1 MRQVVLQ
8 EPGRLVGRDA
18 PPPVCGTG
26 EALVRVGRVGLC
38 GTDFHAFEGTQ
49 PFFSYPRVLGH
60 ELAVTVESVPE
71 GTEGLRAGDRCAVR
85 PFLFNPASRASRRG
99 RTNCCEDLRVL
110 GVHVDGGMGEL
121 LAVPPSYL
129 HASASLSLDDLALV
143 EPLSIGCHAVRRGQP
158 SADDEVLVIGAG
170 PVGLAVAT
178 FARLAAARTTLVD
191 RAPGRLRSAQRLTDA
206 TLAAEVAPGARFDVV
221 FDATGNA
228 ASMRAAFGLVAAGGR
243 LVFVGLVQGE
253 IAFDDPEFHRRETTL
268 LATRN
273 ATAADFSEVIRRIEE
288 GKVRPG
294 PFVTHRLGLEELP
307 TRFPAVRAEP
317 ELVKALVE
325 VSP

>member
-8 EPGRLVGRDA
+8 EPGRLALRES
-18 PPPVCGTG
+18 PPPAPQGGV
-26 EALVRVGRVGLC
+26 AIVRVSRVGVC

-60 ELAVTVESVPE
+60 ELSATVESLPDGAKGVR
-71 GTEGLRAGDRCAVR
+71 TGDRCAVR

-110 GVHVDGGMGEL
+110 GVHVDGGMGEY
-121 LAVPPSYL
+121 LAVPPEFL
-129 HASASLSLDDLALV
+129 HPSSTLGLDDLVLV

-158 SADDEVLVIGAG
+158 TDAEDVLVIGAG

-178 FARLAAARTTLVD
+178 FARLAGARVTVLD
-191 RAPGRLRSAQRLTDA
+191 LADSRLESVRRLTDA
-206 TLAAEVAPGARFDVV
+206 STALSIPPDARYDCVFDV
-221 FDATGNA
+221 TGSA
-228 ASMRAAFGLVAAGGR
+228 GSMRKAFRYVTAGGR

-253 IAFDDPEFHRRETTL
+253 IAFDDPEFHKREITL

-273 ATAADFSEVIRRIEE
+273 ATKADFEEVIRQIER
-288 GKVRPG
+288 KAIRPELWI
-294 PFVTHRLGLEELP
+294 THRVGLDELP
-307 TRFPAVRAEP
+307 ERFEAVRREP
-317 ELVKALVE
+317 TLVKAVVE
-325 VSP
+325 VL